1 MKICSLYLQ
10 ISKKSSTFANKITRK
25 SNIMKRFAFILVF
38 CSLTSVLLHAHQDSD
53 KTYNLENFDTYIER
67 LDLQRVELT
76 DKKLE
81 NFLTEFLRDKS
92 CDLYD
97 FEYLLLDIWLEQDSI
112 TNTPCYDFH
121 LGCFISQMLLIKQF
135 KIQYYVNIEGHYI
148 FLRDG
153 WVDELYITTSERKK
167 FAFEI
172 MPIPM
177 ICDIH
182 SYYIKYSVLDK
193 NYYIYKKI
201 W

>member
-10 ISKKSSTFANKITRK
+10 ISKKSSTFANRITRK

-38 CSLTSVLLHAHQDSD
+38 CSLTSVLLHALQDSD

-81 NFLTEFLRDKS
+81 NFLTKLMLDKS
-92 CDLYD
+92 CDLHNSKYILIDTWGYPHSSMNSGYYEFYISD
-97 FEYLLLDIWLEQDSI
+97 FRGQ
-112 TNTPCYDFH
+112 TH
-121 LGCFISQMLLIKQF
+121 LMRQF
-135 KIQYYVNIEGHYI
+135 DIQYYINIVGHYF
-148 FLRDG
+148 FLRNG
-153 WVDELYITTSERKK
+153 WVDELYSTTSERKK

-172 MPIPM
+172 MPIPA
-177 ICDIH
+177 ICDIY
-182 SYYIKYSVLDK
+182 SYYIKYSALEQD
-193 NYYIYKKI
+193 YYVYQEI

>member
-10 ISKKSSTFANKITRK
+10 ISKKSSTFANRITRK
-25 SNIMKRFAFILVF
+25 FNIMKRFAFILVF
-38 CSLTSVLLHAHQDSD
+38 CSLTSVLLHALQDSD

-81 NFLTEFLRDKS
+81 NFLTEFLRDKWY
-92 CDLYD
+92 DLYD
-97 FEYLLLDIWLEQDSI
+97 EEYLLLDTWLEQDSI

-121 LGCFISQMLLIKQF
+121 LYCFYSQMHLMRQF

-153 WVDELYITTSERKK
+153 WVDELYDTTTDRKK
-167 FAFEI
+167 LSFEI
-172 MPIPM
+172 SPIPL
-177 ICDIH
+177 IVDVH
-182 SYYIKYSVLDK
+182 SYHIKYSTQSK
-193 NYYIYKKI
+193 KYYVHEAI